1 LKVSVDDLTEIDI
14 TFLGDNIEAAYHPA
28 GENVLV
34 VGTSVDGQYG
44 MWLATNQGEDPLLL
58 AFDELATMYEP
69 TWTWLGEPI
78 FIAKHVDGPWHIHR
92 VELTADGAL
101 DGPIVLETD
110 QPIDMLRPA
119 RYDPIMLA
127 YRLDGRQGDQCVE
140 GAHVGVNGIDVPEPV
155 ASMTSTPVG
164 WLSTERLLLLTYPN
178 GCDSPADLWSFSAGF
193 CPGSVYGVTPVISG
207 VDAAGAREAAPIP
220 PPPPDFTGIID
231 PGPA

>member
-1 LKVSVDDLTEIDI
+1 
-14 TFLGDNIEAAYHPA
+14 
-28 GENVLV
+28 
-34 VGTSVDGQYG
+34 
-44 MWLATNQGEDPLLL
+44 
-58 AFDELATMYEP
+58 
-69 TWTWLGEPI
+69 
-78 FIAKHVDGPWHIHR
+78 
-92 VELTADGAL
+92 
-101 DGPIVLETD
+101 
-110 QPIDMLRPA
+110 
-119 RYDPIMLA
+119 
-127 YRLDGRQGDQCVE
+127 
-140 GAHVGVNGIDVPEPV
+140 VNGIDVPEPV

>member
-1 LKVSVDDLTEIDI
+1 
-14 TFLGDNIEAAYHPA
+14 
-28 GENVLV
+28 
-34 VGTSVDGQYG
+34 
-44 MWLATNQGEDPLLL
+44 
-58 AFDELATMYEP
+58 
-69 TWTWLGEPI
+69 
-78 FIAKHVDGPWHIHR
+78 
-92 VELTADGAL
+92 
-101 DGPIVLETD
+101 
-110 QPIDMLRPA
+110 MLRPA

-127 YRLDGRQGDQCVE
+127 YRLDGRQGVQCVE

-207 VDAAGAREAAPIP
+207 VDAAAAREAAPTP